1 MIRSSK
7 ICAVQQMHATIF
19 GGRGYQSLSF
29 VFENDRLGRELLGA
43 SLIPPLHRQG
53 LRIERD
59 QRIRRFASTA
69 GCDIE
74 RSVSAESGAGYA
86 RDVRFPVRD
95 LFGDEIER
103 PYAVRRAAA
112 VPLSYD
118 IGDVV

>member
-1 MIRSSK
+1 MVRASQIG
-7 ICAVQQMHATIF
+7 AVQQMDAPIF
-19 GGRGYQSLSF
+19 GGSRYQGFSF
-29 VFENDRLGRELLGA
+29 VFENDRRGRELMRA
-43 SLIPPLHRQG
+43 RLIPTLHRQG

-86 RDVRFPVRD
+86 RDVRFPGRD

-103 PYAVRRAAA
+103 PHAVRSAAA
-112 VPLSYD
+112 V
-118 IGDVV
+118 